1 MWVSL
6 GLELVGVKL
15 GLRLVR
21 VRLGVRF
28 KVWVRLE
35 LGLSLGSG

>member
-1 MWVSL
+1 MSL

-35 LGLSLGSG
+35 LGLG

>member
-35 LGLSLGSG
+35 LGLG